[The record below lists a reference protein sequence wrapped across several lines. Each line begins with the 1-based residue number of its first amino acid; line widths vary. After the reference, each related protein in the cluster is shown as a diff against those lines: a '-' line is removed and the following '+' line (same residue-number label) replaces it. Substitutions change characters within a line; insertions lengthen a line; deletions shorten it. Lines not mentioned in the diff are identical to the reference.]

1 MARIRM
7 ADIIGHMGPDM
18 QRALADAVN
27 RVLPGVSYD
36 QHHLF
41 SEFREAVRR
50 RLKAWENVPD
60 HCVEK

>member
-1 MARIRM
+1 MARIRL

-18 QRALADAVN
+18 QRALSDAVG
-27 RVLPGVSYD
+27 RVLPGVNYD

-41 SEFREAVRR
+41 SEFKKAVGRKF
-50 RLKAWENVPD
+50 KAWENVPD